1 MSRTSGTEDSF
12 SGIQKTLA
20 HHDGMIGNLA
30 GRMSGVESGLNSA
43 VSMIREMRDE
53 MVRTRDS
60 ATAEMLRNREE
71 TNKGFESLRIDIGNM
86 KSEQGPGIGKM
97 LSFLVAG
104 AALIGMAAGGITILV
119 TSFVSPDITKLK
131 ADNTTQQQALDLADK
146 QMREEY
152 RDLKRA
158 ADRRLIE
165 RLERIEERIGTYAS
179 GWSVTTKPAAPR

>member
-119 TSFVSPDITKLK
+119 TSFVAPDITKLK
-131 ADNTTQQQALDLADK
+131 TVGERHETYLEQNERSARDEL
-146 QMREEY
+146 
-152 RDLKRA
+152 RDLRRAHDKR
-158 ADRRLIE
+158 IQE
-165 RLERIEERIGTYAS
+165 RLERMEERLSTYS
-179 GWSVTTKPAAPR
+179 NGWATTTKPTKP